1 MVYMR
6 VCLGGTFDLL
16 HRGHKKLIDTAFKHA
31 GANGF
36 VFIGI
41 TVGEMLYSKPSV
53 KKFINREKIV
63 RRYISGKKFQVAFE
77 IQPISDKYGPS
88 ITGEFDCIVVSSET
102 KKTAVEINMKRKTF
116 GKSPLKIVEIP
127 MLNADDGLQISS
139 TRIRNKE
146 IDENGHIKIRD

>member
-1 MVYMR
+1 
-6 VCLGGTFDLL
+6 
-16 HRGHKKLIDTAFKHA
+16 
-31 GANGF
+31 
-36 VFIGI
+36 
-41 TVGEMLYSKPSV
+41 MLYSKPSV
-53 KKFINREKIV
+53 KNFVDREKMV

-77 IQPISDKYGPS
+77 ILPISDKYGPS

-102 KKTAVEINMKRKTF
+102 IKTAVEINMKRKTF